1 MVRGR
6 MWGVVEGVGTL
17 GRGEVMDQID
27 MRAVM
32 VLCRLSG
39 FNWVEN
45 SGLREVSSLLY
56 HCSHLCASHILSFIH
71 HSISLFVSLS
81 VCSSVFLPSLLPP
94 LCTRWH
100 HRRR

>member
-1 MVRGR
+1 MNGEGENVGSGGGGGNTGKGGSDGPNRHASGD
-6 MWGVVEGVGTL
+6 GVVST
-17 GRGEVMDQID
+17 Q
-27 MRAVM
+27 
-32 VLCRLSG
+32 
-39 FNWVEN
+39 WVEN